1 MKLALPTDKPKRL
14 KPDDLPRTRRF
25 ETPETLIRWDFPK
38 STWFRN
44 RMAYV
49 AMREA
54 GVVR

>member
-1 MKLALPTDKPKRL
+1 MKLPLPTDKSKRI

-38 STWFRN
+38 QTWMRQ
-44 RMAYV
+44 RRAYV
-49 AMREA
+49 ALREA